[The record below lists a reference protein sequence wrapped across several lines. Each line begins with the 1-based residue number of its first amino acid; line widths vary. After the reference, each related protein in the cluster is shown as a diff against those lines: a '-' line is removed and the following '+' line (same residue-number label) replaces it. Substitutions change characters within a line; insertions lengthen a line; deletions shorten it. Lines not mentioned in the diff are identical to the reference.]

1 MVHMLKCW
9 VVVTS
14 SDPFRDPFPALVC
27 LIRYANTLRRVL
39 KIVRITNIEAT
50 LVGKLPHS
58 AIADRAFRHLLA
70 K

>member
-14 SDPFRDPFPALVC
+14 SDPFRDPFPALLC
-27 LIRYANTLRRVL
+27 LIRYTLRLVL